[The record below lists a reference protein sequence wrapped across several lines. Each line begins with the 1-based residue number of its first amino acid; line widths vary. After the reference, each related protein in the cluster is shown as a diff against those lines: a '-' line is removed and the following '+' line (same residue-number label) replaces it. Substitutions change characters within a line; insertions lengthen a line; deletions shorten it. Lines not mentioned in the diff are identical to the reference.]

1 MPSGLMLTHGIVS
14 TDPHGGPVPY
24 VSPEG
29 HTIVDIRFGAPHNA
43 PARVSSPACRDTP
56 DSPSE
61 DGFRLNGEPATS
73 DAIVAAIESVPGVL
87 AHGLAVGRAT
97 VCYVPNAAQSTEPR
111 LLFPMT
117 PPRGPDQ

>member
-1 MPSGLMLTHGIVS
+1 MTH
-14 TDPHGGPVPY
+14 
-24 VSPEG
+24 
-29 HTIVDIRFGAPHNA
+29 A
-43 PARVSSPACRDTP
+43 PAT
-56 DSPSE
+56 E

-73 DAIVAAIESVPGVL
+73 DAIVATIESVPGVL

-97 VCYVPNAAQSTEPR
+97 VCYVPNDETPTEPR